1 MQHMRCRRCPT
12 AQPQALRGL
21 PGLGRS
27 PAHLIMSRKTG
38 QVRTPQSIALLL
50 QAQPLVAS
58 DAEEQLFAPKR
69 HEIPPSRGFH
79 SKRGLHDLRGCP
91 RRTTGAHNG
100 RHEGKN
106 CSLETVCVRPLRRPR
121 LLLDHARS
129 TAAQIIFD
137 TSDNV
142 QRSNGVQLRTPDS
155 DIPLVSTSF
164 R

>member
-1 MQHMRCRRCPT
+1 MPT
-12 AQPQALRGL
+12 VSGRTTPGFAGIARIS
-21 PGLGRS
+21 GLGRS

-38 QVRTPQSIALLL
+38 QVRTSQSSAFLL

-58 DAEEQLFAPKR
+58 DAEEQLFTPKR
-69 HEIPPSRGFH
+69 HEISQA
-79 SKRGLHDLRGCP
+79 RGLHGKRGFRDLRGCS
-91 RRTTGAHNG
+91 RRTAGAFNG
-100 RHEGKN
+100 RHESKDF
-106 CSLETVCVRPLRRPR
+106 CLETVCVRPLRRPR

-142 QRSNGVQLRTPDS
+142 QRSIGVQLRTPDS
-155 DIPLVSTSF
+155 DIPLLSTSF